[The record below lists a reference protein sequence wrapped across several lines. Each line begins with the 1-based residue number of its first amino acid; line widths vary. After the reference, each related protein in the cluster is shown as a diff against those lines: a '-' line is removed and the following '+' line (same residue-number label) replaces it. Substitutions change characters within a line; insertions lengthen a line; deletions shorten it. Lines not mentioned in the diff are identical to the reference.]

1 MLRVVALGLVGAALA
16 LLAGCGGEEAT
27 GLSGAD
33 PANGKT
39 LFTQKCGSCHALADA
54 ATVSDIGPNL
64 DDAFGYAC
72 AQGFPPETFFDV
84 VRAQIDL
91 PARDG
96 QMPPDLVTGQD
107 AADVAAY
114 VARAA
119 GKDVEGCG
127 GGGGATTGTT
137 PTTTDGTETGSA
149 AGG

>member
-16 LLAGCGGEEAT
+16 FLTGCGGGGAT
-27 GLSGAD
+27 GLEGAD

-54 ATVSDIGPNL
+54 ATVSEVGPNL
-64 DDAFGYAC
+64 DNAFGYAC
-72 AQGFPPETFFDV
+72 EQGFPPETFFDV

-119 GKDVEGCG
+119 GKSFPGCG
-127 GGGGATTGTT
+127 GGEGTTTTG
-137 PTTTDGTETGSA
+137 GTQTGSA

>member
-1 MLRVVALGLVGAALA
+1 LFRVVALGLVGAALL

-39 LFTQKCGSCHALADA
+39 LFSQKCGSCHALADA
-54 ATVSDIGPNL
+54 ATVSDVGPNL
-64 DDAFGYAC
+64 DNAFGYAC
-72 AQGFPPETFFDV
+72 AQGFPKETFFDV

-96 QMPPDLVTGQD
+96 QMPADLVTGQD

-114 VARAA
+114 VAGVA
-119 GKDVEGCG
+119 GKDVPGCG
-127 GGGGATTGTT
+127 EGEGGTTTTGTT
-137 PTTTDGTETGSA
+137 TGGAQTGSA